1 MTHDMEPQARILQI
15 AQKKKLFRLSEAIAA
30 GVHPEYVRR
39 LTRLGQ
45 LTRVGRGLYALP
57 TLKPT
62 EHHTL
67 AEVAK
72 RVPKAVFCL
81 LTALRFHGLGTQ
93 NPREVWLAV
102 DRRAGMPRVDFTP
115 VRAIRISGAA
125 LTDGIEAHGVEG
137 IQVRVTSPAR
147 TVVDCFKFRNK
158 IGLDVAVEALKDY
171 RRLRKGTA
179 DELWRQADR
188 LRLAKVIRP
197 YWDGMS

>member
-1 MTHDMEPQARILQI
+1 MESQERILRM
-15 AQKKKLFRLSEAIAA
+15 ARKKRLFRLSEATAA
-30 GVHPEYVRR
+30 GVHPELVRR
-39 LTRLGQ
+39 LTRQGQ

-57 TLKPT
+57 TLEPT
-62 EHHTL
+62 EHYTL

-102 DRRAGMPRVDFTP
+102 DRRAGIPRVDFTP
-115 VRAIRISGAA
+115 VRTIRLSGAA
-125 LTDGIEAHGVEG
+125 LTTGIDVHNIEGVK
-137 IQVRVTSPAR
+137 VRVTSPAK

-158 IGLDVAVEALKDY
+158 IGIDVAVEALKDY
-171 RRLRKGTA
+171 RRTRKGTV
-179 DELWRQADR
+179 DELWREADR
-188 LRLAKVIRP
+188 LRLAKVMRP

>member
-1 MTHDMEPQARILQI
+1 MEPHTRILQL
-15 AQKKKLFRLSEAIAA
+15 ARKKKLFRLSEATAA

-39 LTRLGQ
+39 LTGLGQ

-57 TLKPT
+57 TLKAT

-72 RVPKAVFCL
+72 RVPKGVFCL

-102 DRRAGMPRVDFTP
+102 DRRSGIPRVDFTP
-115 VRAIRISGAA
+115 VRTIRISGAA
-125 LTDGIEAHGVEG
+125 LTDGIESHRVEG

-158 IGLDVAVEALKDY
+158 VGLEVAVEALKDY

-188 LRLAKVIRP
+188 LRLATVMRP

>member
-1 MTHDMEPQARILQI
+1 MESQTRILQL
-15 AQKKKLFRLSEAIAA
+15 ARKKRLFRLSEAAAA
-30 GVHPEYVRR
+30 GIHPESVRR
-39 LTRLGQ
+39 LTRQGQ

-57 TLKPT
+57 TLEPT

-72 RVPKAVFCL
+72 RVPKGFFCL

-102 DRRAGMPRVDFTP
+102 NRRAGIPQVDFTP
-115 VRAIRISGAA
+115 VRTIRISGAA
-125 LTDGIEAHGVEG
+125 LTDGVEKHDVDGV
-137 IQVRVTSPAR
+137 QVRVTSPAR
-147 TVVDCFKFRNK
+147 TVIDCFKFRNR
-158 IGLDVAVEALKDY
+158 IGIDVAVEALREY
-171 RRLRKGTA
+171 RRLRKGTV

-197 YWDGMS
+197 YWDAMSS

>member
-1 MTHDMEPQARILQI
+1 
-15 AQKKKLFRLSEAIAA
+15 
-30 GVHPEYVRR
+30 VRR

-67 AEVAK
+67 VEVAK
-72 RVPKAVFCL
+72 RVPKGVFCL
-81 LTALRFHGLGTQ
+81 LTALRFHGVGTQ

-115 VRAIRISGAA
+115 VRTIRISGAA

-137 IQVRVTSPAR
+137 VQVRVTSPAR

-158 IGLDVAVEALKDY
+158 IGVDVAVEALKDY

>member
-1 MTHDMEPQARILQI
+1 MKSQARIVQLARKRQ
-15 AQKKKLFRLSEAIAA
+15 LFRLSEAIAA

-39 LTRLGQ
+39 LTRQGQ

-57 TLKPT
+57 TLEPT

-72 RVPKAVFCL
+72 RVPKGVFCL

-102 DRRAGMPRVDFTP
+102 DRRAGIPRVDFAPIRT
-115 VRAIRISGAA
+115 VRISGAA
-125 LTDGIEAHGVEG
+125 LTDGIEEHKVEG
-137 IQVRVTSPAR
+137 VRIRVTNPAR

-158 IGLDVAVEALKDY
+158 IGIDVAVEALRDY
-171 RRLRKGTA
+171 RHLRKGTA
-179 DELWRQADR
+179 DELWHHAER
-188 LRLAKVIRP
+188 LRLAKVMRP
-197 YWDGMS
+197 YWDSLV